1 MYACIRKWGKKR
13 GSRDKSISWTF
24 PPWCVKPR
32 HSLILMSVRL
42 GPVRPQR
49 HLLLSLRRPLILKK
63 WNWHLWCDGRAR
75 VATLNRNN
83 KSPVRERDAHA
94 YIVCHR
100 GAISEAWS
108 WTHHSSW
115 NVPCF
120 DRLGTGAR
128 EIEGGRG
135 CAEAN
140 QLWIE
145 YSKDIP
151 KCLYIYLVVLSIT
164 FSFLF
169 STFLSIVAGK
179 TPYQDSSLSLGFSW
193 IASSSTTSN
202 PRKPFSLSTF
212 PDEIFQKIR
221 KTKHQTRIP
230 GVRSLKS
237 WRLRGKGGKCWVAWG
252 VGPQWIYICLC
263 CRRRLLSIGGRFKFP
278 SPPLSTY

>member
-1 MYACIRKWGKKR
+1 
-13 GSRDKSISWTF
+13 
-24 PPWCVKPR
+24 
-32 HSLILMSVRL
+32 MSVRL

-151 KCLYIYLVVLSIT
+151 KCLYIYIWLSCLLL
-164 FSFLF
+164 FLFFF

-179 TPYQDSSLSLGFSW
+179 TPYQDSSLWVSLGSRRRRRPLTL
-193 IASSSTTSN
+193 ANLS
-202 PRKPFSLSTF
+202 PF
-212 PDEIFQKIR
+212 PHFQTKFFKKNN
-221 KTKHQTRIP
+221 KTKHQKF
-230 GVRSLKS
+230 VLFD
-237 WRLRGKGGKCWVAWG
+237 
-252 VGPQWIYICLC
+252 
-263 CRRRLLSIGGRFKFP
+263 RFKKAIIVFFFFAFENNKQTFN
-278 SPPLSTY
+278 S